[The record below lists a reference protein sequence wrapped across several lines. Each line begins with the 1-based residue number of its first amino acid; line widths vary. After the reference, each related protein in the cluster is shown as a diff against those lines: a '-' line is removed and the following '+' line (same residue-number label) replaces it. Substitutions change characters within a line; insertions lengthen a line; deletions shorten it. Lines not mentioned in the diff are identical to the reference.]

1 MDRLQLF
8 CLFIT
13 NSLLRSIISSKVY
26 ATSKGTT
33 FDADVVQLNTW
44 IAVWVLPALMDEVCR
59 AGVKYYWSTKEEIA
73 TPYIGRVLGRA
84 TFLHIFLLCPLPPGQ
99 RDTIKSGDAAF
110 PDSSSWKAT
119 PVKG

>member
-59 AGVKYYWSTKEEIA
+59 AGVKYYWSTKEETAPHLSIPSCCVHFHQGNGTLSKVEMLHSR
-73 TPYIGRVLGRA
+73 TPPAGKPPRSRA
-84 TFLHIFLLCPLPPGQ
+84 EH
-99 RDTIKSGDAAF
+99 
-110 PDSSSWKAT
+110 
-119 PVKG
+119 